1 MKNLEKLKGKAIK
14 FSREELK
21 TITGGLRWTEDRSC
35 NVDDRR
41 GSTLLTSGITPTAP
55 CCILKTCTSY
65 TIVHN

>member
-21 TITGGLRWTEDRSC
+21 TIKGGMRWTKDRAC
-35 NVDDRR
+35 IDDRR
-41 GSTLLTSGITPTAP
+41 NLLINTSTAP

-65 TIVHN
+65 TILY